1 LFQAL
6 KPLPLLESA
15 MGSKYNRSLL
25 LTSTVIPF
33 CDDGIY
39 SFDVIL
45 LLLSNEMLRR
55 EFQQGDKAVNIVSS
69 CFSSSFTKI
78 QLFTLLAVLEWLNDF
93 LIPILLCHDIIQ
105 EKVLFP
111 YYSDL
116 MGTFDNED
124 CHLEAPETTPST
136 QREKCSGRILSIHSE
151 SFHRLKGR
159 VPQLRR
165 LTKKMSKLI
174 NMTLDFDQRDDDFDK
189 SITRIETL
197 VEKMKEE
204 YAELMFQYQ
213 RRFNEE
219 ERIWPTIIKKHDQVL
234 HSVVFLRSLSVFA

>member
-1 LFQAL
+1 
-6 KPLPLLESA
+6 
-15 MGSKYNRSLL
+15 MGSKYDRSLL
-25 LTSTVIPF
+25 LTSTVIPV

-55 EFQQGDKAVNIVSS
+55 EFQQGNKAVNIVSS

-78 QLFTLLAVLEWLNDF
+78 QLFTLLAFLEWLNDF

-116 MGTFDNED
+116 MGTFDYED
-124 CHLEAPETTPST
+124 SHLEAPETTPP
-136 QREKCSGRILSIHSE
+136 SGHNLSIHSE

-159 VPQLRR
+159 MLQLRR
-165 LTKKMSKLI
+165 LSKKMSKLI

-189 SITRIETL
+189 SKTRMETL

-219 ERIWPTIIKKHDQVL
+219 ERIWPTFIKKHDQVL
-234 HSVVFLRSLSVFA
+234 YSVVFLRSLSVFV